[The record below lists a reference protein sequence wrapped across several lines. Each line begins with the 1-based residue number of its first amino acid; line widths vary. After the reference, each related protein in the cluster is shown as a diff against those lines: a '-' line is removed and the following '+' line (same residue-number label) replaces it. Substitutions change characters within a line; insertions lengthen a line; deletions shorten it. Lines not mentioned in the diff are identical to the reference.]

1 MIKGRD
7 CPICGEAIA
16 FKYITPDKNFYILN
30 GKIEHD
36 TNNLCWEEEGLV
48 DQENRINF
56 SINYTQMLDFNERL
70 LSTLTTAQEA
80 DMVLQYG
87 DIDQHAGYDDIE
99 LWDFKALKEE
109 INQ

>member
-1 MIKGRD
+1 MNT
-7 CPICGEAIA
+7 
-16 FKYITPDKNFYILN
+16 YTPYTKKEL
-30 GKIEHD
+30 KKARKE
-36 TNNLCWEEEGLV
+36 LRLVELWEEEGLV